1 MKYLLTRFVL
11 MMLLVTLISCSTLD
25 HREKT
30 ISISGVIE
38 VSLVAN
44 SGKYWID
51 NGPLFVANRNP
62 LITYR
67 VISKDELEFAGSKKT
82 VYEFFES
89 SFSDPEG
96 ISEEAFRNS
105 HESYEF
111 HKKIIRGLTIYVF
124 YKANESKAYIVSNS
138 MHFGLEV
145 YAEGPTSNVI
155 VNKIID
161 STRLTKGN

>member
-1 MKYLLTRFVL
+1 MKYLLTRFGLVT
-11 MMLLVTLISCSTLD
+11 LLVTLASCSTLD
-25 HREKT
+25 HRAKI

-38 VSLVAN
+38 VPLVAE

-67 VISKDELEFAGSKKT
+67 VISKDELEFAGAEKS
-82 VYEFFES
+82 VYAFFES

-96 ISEEAFRNS
+96 IAEEAFRNS
-105 HESYEF
+105 HESYEL
-111 HKKIIRGLTIYVF
+111 HKQIIRGLTIYVF
-124 YKANESKAYIVSNS
+124 SKANESKAYIVSNS

-145 YAEGPTSNVI
+145 YVEGTTSNAI
-155 VNKIID
+155 IKKII
-161 STRLTKGN
+161 TNARLTEGN